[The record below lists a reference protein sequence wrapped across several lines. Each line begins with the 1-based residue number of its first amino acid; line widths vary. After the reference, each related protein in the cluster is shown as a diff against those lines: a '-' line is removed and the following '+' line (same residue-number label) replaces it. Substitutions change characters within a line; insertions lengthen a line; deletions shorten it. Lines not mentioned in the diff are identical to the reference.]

1 MAKTFINGSDREK
14 FDFLQQ
20 VMKTEYIEQEINT
33 AEKQLLATEQDLSI
47 VHDQVNDYLNE
58 VRRCQQIYEE
68 VVASGKQAEL
78 EKEVI
83 NAKNRVNKSILKKFD
98 EKKSVLEEK
107 VNNIKKLESEL
118 DEKYINFYIKN
129 ISTSRRK

>member
-129 ISTSRRK
+129 INTSRRK

>member
-129 ISTSRRK
+129 ISTNRRK